1 MATPKVDTVVLPPG
15 RTIQTPEERS
25 RITRP
30 YVERNKAAMR
40 KRKFEGGCDR
50 CDYKGDAIYFIQP
63 DGERSCAQDLY
74 VSEKLFLAK
83 LAKATALC
91 FNCNH
96 AERPPKFVTKKS
108 CKVVHSTPRLAQL
121 TGLDPQ
127 AAALVQSLGLRT
139 IDPFAPSPRD
149 G

>member
-1 MATPKVDTVVLPPG
+1 MSTPKVDTVVLPPG
-15 RTIQTPEERS
+15 RTIETAEERP
-25 RITRP
+25 RMTRP
-30 YVERNKAAMR
+30 YVERNRAAMH
-40 KRKFEGGCDR
+40 KRRHEGGCDR

-63 DGERSCAQDLY
+63 DGARSCAQDLY
-74 VSEKLFLAK
+74 VSEKLFLTK
-83 LAKATALC
+83 LKAAVALC
-91 FNCNH
+91 YNCHH

-127 AAALVQSLGLRT
+127 AAALVQSLGLNM